1 MVPRRRSIG
10 PATELVARVSSRR
23 LLADKAYDAG
33 HLRDALG
40 KQGCVAVIPSK
51 QGALGD
57 RVHVQFAQAGTPL
70 RDTLREDAP
79 ELRSSSRHRM
89 RAALASDRKRYSS
102 QACANLISIATTRTS
117 IDLPAFWPAS
127 SRRSSLRQTSS
138 RAADSVAEPR
148 AVR

>member
-51 QGALGD
+51 RSRAGKFPYDKELYKARSEIECTFNLLKQA
-57 RVHVQFAQAGTPL
+57 RRFAT
-70 RDTLREDAP
+70 RYEKTLRNYAAVVAIGCARLWLRIGSATLRKPAP
-79 ELRSSSRHRM
+79 
-89 RAALASDRKRYSS
+89 
-102 QACANLISIATTRTS
+102 T
-117 IDLPAFWPAS
+117 
-127 SRRSSLRQTSS
+127 
-138 RAADSVAEPR
+138 
-148 AVR
+148 